1 MSLRKVHSAWHTHTL
16 YGADLL
22 CKVCSN
28 NLLHKRLSV
37 KINRCSLC
45 NLDVNKHKWDGGCY
59 CLELNADGYL
69 EQERFPIVHFD
80 RYSDFLLNRPSGGK
94 STESLSTYNLDAID
108 NDFVG
113 WIYYDDLGQEHPS
126 GERKKQKKKERQN
139 DI

>member
-28 NLLHKRLSV
+28 NLSHKRLSV
-37 KINRCSLC
+37 KINRCSFC
-45 NLDVNKHKWDGGCY
+45 NLDVNKHKTNGGCY
-59 CLELNADGYL
+59 CVELNADGYV
-69 EQERFPIVHFD
+69 ERERFSIAHFD
-80 RYSDFLLNRPSGGK
+80 RYSDFLLYRPRGGK

-113 WIYYDDLGQEHPS
+113 WIYYDELGQEHPS
-126 GERKKQKKKERQN
+126 EQRIKQKKKERQN